1 MATPAVP
8 DEEDAFVLDEG
19 LNDADD
25 ELVAFGVSDKG
36 AGVQLDGGGAHEAGA
51 TTGGARLGAAKDPPP
66 AGAPAAT
73 SATGLTAG
81 GGGDHRNGGSAAAT
95 AGNSAV
101 AGDVAAAATAADTPP
116 GSLLYSLVVSNVG
129 GDANTEELLE
139 ILGCCGALS
148 GSAFAP
154 LTDGTQVGL
163 ALFAEAEAVEAALT
177 LDGSRFQGRTLTVVQ
192 EAPTTG
198 TVTTP
203 AAALAQLPALVR
215 RHEVA
220 RASVAAGGG
229 VAAAASAAAAGVP
242 DLSAASATL
251 MRSVSVVG
259 EESRKLAERIQHARL
274 TRAAAASAADAA
286 AATRRAWADVD
297 AEYHVTDRVS
307 AARTSAGETVANV
320 DAQLHVS
327 ERVGEAVTVLRRG
340 AGDLDA
346 SLGVTSGLSAMAASV
361 GGATRKIAGEVD
373 ETWNVSTRARVAA
386 ATALENESVRSVWAT
401 WSSWVAP
408 LSGGSS
414 SAAPP
419 PQRRPSRAPAPPG
432 SRGEG
437 GDGAGARP
445 PAAGAAERQE
455 P

>member
-1 MATPAVP
+1 
-8 DEEDAFVLDEG
+8 
-19 LNDADD
+19 
-25 ELVAFGVSDKG
+25 
-36 AGVQLDGGGAHEAGA
+36 
-51 TTGGARLGAAKDPPP
+51 
-66 AGAPAAT
+66 
-73 SATGLTAG
+73 
-81 GGGDHRNGGSAAAT
+81 
-95 AGNSAV
+95 
-101 AGDVAAAATAADTPP
+101 
-116 GSLLYSLVVSNVG
+116 
-129 GDANTEELLE
+129 
-139 ILGCCGALS
+139 
-148 GSAFAP
+148 
-154 LTDGTQVGL
+154 
-163 ALFAEAEAVEAALT
+163 
-177 LDGSRFQGRTLTVVQ
+177 
-192 EAPTTG
+192 
-198 TVTTP
+198 
-203 AAALAQLPALVR
+203 
-215 RHEVA
+215 
-220 RASVAAGGG
+220 

-251 MRSVSVVG
+251 MRSVSAVG
-259 EESRKLAERIQHARL
+259 EESRKLAERIQDARL

-307 AARTSAGETVANV
+307 AARTSAGETVATV

-432 SRGEG
+432 GRGGG

-445 PAAGAAERQE
+445 PAPGAAERQE